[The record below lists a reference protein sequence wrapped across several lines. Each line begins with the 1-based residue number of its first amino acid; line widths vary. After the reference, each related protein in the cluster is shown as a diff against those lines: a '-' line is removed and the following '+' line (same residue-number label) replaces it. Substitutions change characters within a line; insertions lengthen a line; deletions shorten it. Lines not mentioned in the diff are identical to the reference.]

1 MSSSWS
7 PAERTAQ
14 VWVLKRPF
22 DGFPTAEDFEL
33 QQQTLRPVEEGELIC
48 EAEYLSVDPY
58 MRIYMERI
66 NKFPNPMIGTQVA
79 K

>member
-1 MSSSWS
+1 MSSWS
-7 PAERTAQ
+7 PSERTAQ
-14 VWVLKRPF
+14 VWVLRRPF
-22 DGFPTAEDFEL
+22 DGLPTPDDFE
-33 QQQTLRPVEEGELIC
+33 QQVQTLRPIEDGELIC